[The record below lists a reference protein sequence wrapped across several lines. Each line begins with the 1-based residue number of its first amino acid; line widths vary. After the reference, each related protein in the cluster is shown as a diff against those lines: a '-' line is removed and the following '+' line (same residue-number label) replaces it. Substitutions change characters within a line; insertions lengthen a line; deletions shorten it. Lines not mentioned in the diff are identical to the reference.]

1 MADNQFKRL
10 ANQGGNPRQVAEVV
24 NRVLDGGLNSTG
36 SVTLQTSSAT
46 TVVSDVR
53 VGENSVITFMPKD
66 TNAAAE
72 LTALYVSA
80 RTNGTF
86 TITLKQ
92 KHLGK
97 RFLGRSTLVSK
108 NLFGNNNDS
117 LRWREFLRVLVGEI
131 SGLIPTTP

>member
-72 LTALYVSA
+72 LTALYISA
-80 RTNGTF
+80 STNGTF
-86 TITLKQ
+86 TIT
-92 KHLGK
+92 H
-97 RFLGRSTLVSK
+97 
-108 NLFGNNNDS
+108 NN
-117 LRWREFLRVLVGEI
+117 
-131 SGLIPTTP
+131 SGTTRAYEYIIIG

>member
-24 NRVLDGGLNSTG
+24 NRVLDGGLISTG

-72 LTALYVSA
+72 LTALNVSA

-86 TITLKQ
+86 TLTQ
-92 KHLGK
+92 
-97 RFLGRSTLVSK
+97 
-108 NLFGNNNDS
+108 NN
-117 LRWREFLRVLVGEI
+117 
-131 SGLIPTTP
+131 SGTTRAYEYIIIG

>member
-86 TITLKQ
+86 TIA
-92 KHLGK
+92 H
-97 RFLGRSTLVSK
+97 
-108 NLFGNNNDS
+108 NN
-117 LRWREFLRVLVGEI
+117 
-131 SGLIPTTP
+131 SGTTRTYEYIIIG

>member
-66 TNAAAE
+66 ANAAAE
-72 LTALYVSA
+72 LTALYISA

-86 TITLKQ
+86 TIT
-92 KHLGK
+92 H
-97 RFLGRSTLVSK
+97 
-108 NLFGNNNDS
+108 NN
-117 LRWREFLRVLVGEI
+117 
-131 SGLIPTTP
+131 SGTTRAYEYIIIG

>member
-80 RTNGTF
+80 
-86 TITLKQ
+86 TL
-92 KHLGK
+92 
-97 RFLGRSTLVSK
+97 
-108 NLFGNNNDS
+108 
-117 LRWREFLRVLVGEI
+117 
-131 SGLIPTTP
+131 

>member
-86 TITLKQ
+86 TIT
-92 KHLGK
+92 H
-97 RFLGRSTLVSK
+97 
-108 NLFGNNNDS
+108 NN
-117 LRWREFLRVLVGEI
+117 
-131 SGLIPTTP
+131 SGTTRTYEYIIIG